1 MFLVFSHLVLDAV
14 QFSPLREEQRIVI
27 SMVEYMQWFEYEEQL
42 NRP

>member
-1 MFLVFSHLVLDAV
+1 MFLVCSHLVLDAV
-14 QFSPLREEQRIVI
+14 QFSSLREEQRIVI